1 MAERRY
7 DDYEALLEAKRKDDE
22 LRWQE
27 IAKQI
32 RQHSD
37 LSGKY
42 PMSPELQAMQM
53 SGYARPIGGG
63 GGGGGGMSWLDK
75 GVTPRPMLTPE
86 QREAQSRVYE
96 GMGKDKPADGRG
108 SAEEDERKRLE
119 AMLKMLYAIPTLTPQ
134 QEKMRIE
141 TERRW
146 SALSGQPIPEG
157 VAGSLPKKKSAWER
171 FKGLFT
177 SDDDEVR
184 GGLQGLE

>member
-7 DDYEALLEAKRKDDE
+7 DDYEARLEAKRKDDE
-22 LRWQE
+22 KRWRDLQYQLSVGSPMGQTNKAIE
-27 IAKQI
+27 AQQMLGQI
-32 RQHSD
+32 
-37 LSGKY
+37 SG
-42 PMSPELQAMQM
+42 A
-53 SGYARPIGGG
+53 GGTKAAAAPFP
-63 GGGGGGMSWLDK
+63 SWMNTPTA
-75 GVTPRPMLTPE
+75 GPRPMMTPE

-96 GMGKDKPADGRG
+96 GMGKDKPAGGRG

-157 VAGSLPKKKSAWER
+157 VAGSLPEKKSAWER

-177 SDDDEVR
+177 SDDEEVR